1 MIRKSY
7 SENYVKYILW
17 KNFIGR
23 VDRVDFVPIKITD
36 EIEDEIFQQAFIYKL
51 DCLEW
56 DKKMVETIKEEEYY
70 VLDFTPYEQ
79 HRDVKDFWRIYN
91 NVYPIPY
98 ADTTLNIHQLFQ
110 NNLDLKEKTLEL
122 EKEILELKDFIAERK
137 NK

>member
-17 KNFIGR
+17 KNFLGR
-23 VDRVDFVPIKITD
+23 VDRVDFVPIQITD
-36 EIEDEIFQQAFIYKL
+36 EIEDDVFQQAFIYKL

-56 DKKMVETIKEEEYY
+56 DKKMVEAIQKEEYY

-79 HRDVKDFWRIYN
+79 HRDVKDCWSIYN
-91 NVYPIPY
+91 NLYPIPY

-110 NNLDLKEKTLEL
+110 NNLDLNEKTIEL
-122 EKEILELKDFIAERK
+122 EREILKLKSLIAERK

>member
-17 KNFIGR
+17 KNFLGR
-23 VDRVDFVPIKITD
+23 VDRVDFVPIQITD
-36 EIEDEIFQQAFIYKL
+36 EIEDDVFQQAFIYKL

-56 DKKMVETIKEEEYY
+56 DKKMVETIQKEEYY

-79 HRDVKDFWRIYN
+79 NIDVKDRWPIYN
-91 NVYPIPY
+91 NLCPIPY
-98 ADTTLNIHQLFQ
+98 ANTTQNIHQLFQ
-110 NNLDLKEKTLEL
+110 NNLDLKEKTVEL
-122 EKEILELKDFIAERK
+122 EKEILELKGLIAERK